1 MAHDAFISYSTKD
14 KPIADAACAT
24 LESRGI
30 RCWIAPRDILP
41 GADWGEAIID
51 AINQSSLMILVFS
64 SSANAS
70 PQIKREVERAV
81 NKGIPIIPFRIE
93 NVPLSKSLEY
103 FISTPHWLDALT
115 QPLEQ
120 HLDYLSQTVSV
131 FLQKTKERIPNP
143 PQPGATSPVSS
154 SRISPAIW
162 IGGILFAVL
171 LLAVLAYFAIK
182 PSPKDVTIDRGVVG
196 KWQTNVVVDGKNWNL
211 RLDITPEETFQLVSS
226 TEDSG
231 TYSAQSGRWR
241 VQSVRGEV
249 DGGTYQVV
257 NANSMAMTGK
267 LGTAN
272 WTRSGESQSR
282 AQRLASLD
290 PFVIGAWKTNPVIN
304 GLDFELTFEMSP
316 NGQYHV
322 TSVTEDSGTFHA
334 QNGRCDQ
341 ISRKGQNLQC
351 TYQVLSNNSISLTGP
366 LGTAVWSRVSQ

>member
-14 KPIADAACAT
+14 KPIADAACAK

-41 GADWGEAIID
+41 GSDWGEAIID

-120 HLDYLSQTVSV
+120 HLDYLSQTVSL
-131 FLQKTKERIPNP
+131 FLQKKEERHPAP
-143 PQPGATSPVSS
+143 PIPGAVAPISSPRV
-154 SRISPAIW
+154 SPAIW
-162 IGGILFAVL
+162 IVGILFAVL
-171 LLAVLAYFAIK
+171 LLAALAYYALK
-182 PSPKDVTIDRGVVG
+182 PSPKDASIDPGVVG
-196 KWQTNVVVDGKNWNL
+196 NWQTNVVVDGKNWNL

-231 TYSAQSGRWR
+231 TYTAQNGRWR
-241 VQSVRGEV
+241 AQSVRGEV
-249 DGGTYQVV
+249 DGGTYQVA
-257 NANSMAMTGK
+257 NANSMSMTGK

-282 AQRLASLD
+282 GQRLPSLD
-290 PFVIGAWKTNPVIN
+290 TQVIGSWKTNPVIN